1 MRMVSPCDTNWGV
14 REAEVSGHRGGSMET
29 GPEARRKV
37 WRNLFQVVQGSP
49 LGSSWTSQVRARD
62 PSRAA

>member
-1 MRMVSPCDTNWGV
+1 MRMVSPCETNQGV
-14 REAEVSGHRGGSMET
+14 REAEVSGHRGGSMGT
-29 GPEARRKV
+29 GPEARQKD
-37 WRNLFQVVQGSP
+37 WRNLFQAIQGSP